1 MWPMGTMGR
10 MLAKARRTLKVAAAQ
25 MTHPSPTSIKDAL
38 QSTAPIDSIQIQGW
52 VRTRRDSKDFSFIEL
67 NDGSSLRNLQII
79 AKNTLPNYAAV
90 QRLTTGASISVT
102 GALVASQGKRQKW
115 ELVADN
121 IKIIGTADDSYPLQ
135 KKGHTHEFLRE
146 IAHLRPRSN
155 LFSSVF
161 RVRSRLAFA
170 VHQFFQER
178 GFVYV
183 HTPIIT
189 GSDCEGAGELFRVT
203 TLESEKMPRT
213 ANGEIDYTKDFF
225 ARPSYLTVSGQLE
238 AEALAL
244 ALSKVYTFGPT
255 FRAENS
261 NTSRHASEF
270 WMIEPEMAFCD
281 LNGNM
286 DLAEEFVKYLIADAR
301 KHCPDEMELFAR
313 FVDKELLPRLDFVAE
328 RPFQRIAY
336 SDAVDL
342 LKMRGEK
349 FEFPIDYGLN
359 LQSEHERWLTE
370 KHFKCPVSV
379 FNFPKEIKPF
389 YMRLNDDGE
398 TVAAMDLLV
407 PGIGEIVGGSQREE
421 RLEMLEENMRRH
433 KMDPA
438 DYKWYLDLRRYG
450 TVPHSGFGLGFE
462 RMLMFITG
470 VPNIRD
476 VIPFAR
482 TPGSAEF

>member
-1 MWPMGTMGR
+1 
-10 MLAKARRTLKVAAAQ
+10 
-25 MTHPSPTSIKDAL
+25 MTQLSPTTVKDAF
-38 QSTAPIDSIQIQGW
+38 QSTVPIDAIHVQGW

-79 AKNTLPNYAAV
+79 AKNTLPNYASV
-90 QRLTTGASISVT
+90 QRLTTGASVSVH
-102 GALVASQGKRQKW
+102 GALAASQGKGQKW
-115 ELVADN
+115 ELVAE
-121 IKIIGTADDSYPLQ
+121 KIDIVGTADDSYPLQ
-135 KKGHTHEFLRE
+135 KKGHTPEFLRE

-170 VHQFFQER
+170 VHQFFQDR

-203 TLESEKMPRT
+203 TIDWNKPPRT
-213 ANGEIDYTKDFF
+213 QGGEIDFARDFF
-225 ARPSYLTVSGQLE
+225 ARQAYLTVSGQLE
-238 AEALAL
+238 AEAFAL

-286 DLAEEFVKYLIADAR
+286 DLAEEIVKYLIRDVR
-301 KHCPDEMELFAR
+301 KNCPDEMELFAK
-313 FVDKELLPRLDFVAE
+313 FVDKESRARLDFVID
-328 RPFQRIAY
+328 RPFQRIPY
-336 SDAVDL
+336 TDAVEL
-342 LKMRGEK
+342 LKKSVEK

-370 KHFKCPVSV
+370 KHFKCPVTV
-379 FNFPKEIKPF
+379 FNYPKEIKPF
-389 YMRLNDDGE
+389 YMRLNDDAK
-398 TVAAMDLLV
+398 TVTAMDLLV

-421 RLEMLEENMRRH
+421 RLEVLEENMRRH
-433 KMDPA
+433 NMDPA

-450 TVPHSGFGLGFE
+450 TAPHSGFGLGFE

-470 VPNIRD
+470 VSNIRD

>member
-1 MWPMGTMGR
+1 
-10 MLAKARRTLKVAAAQ
+10 
-25 MTHPSPTSIKDAL
+25 MTHLSSTAIKDAL
-38 QSTAPIDSIQIQGW
+38 QSAAPIDAMRVQGW

-79 AKNTLPNYAAV
+79 ARNTLSNYADI
-90 QRLTTGASISVT
+90 QRLTTGASIAVSGT
-102 GALVASQGKRQKW
+102 MVASQGKGQKW
-115 ELVADN
+115 ELIADN
-121 IKIIGTADDSYPLQ
+121 IEVIGTAEDSYPLQ
-135 KKGHTHEFLRE
+135 KKGHTPEFLRE

-155 LFSSVF
+155 LFGSVF

-203 TLESEKMPRT
+203 TLNTADMPRNT
-213 ANGEIDYTKDFF
+213 SGEVDFSKDFF
-225 ARPSYLTVSGQLE
+225 ARPTYLTVSGQLE

-270 WMIEPEMAFCD
+270 WMIEPEMAFCN
-281 LNGNM
+281 LNSNM

-301 KHCPDEMELFAR
+301 KHCPDEMELFAK
-313 FVDKELLPRLDFVAE
+313 FVDKELLARLDFVVH
-328 RPFQRIAY
+328 RPFQRITY
-336 SDAVDL
+336 TGAVDL
-342 LKMRGEK
+342 LKKSGEK

-370 KHFKCPVSV
+370 KHFKCPVTV

-389 YMRLNDDGE
+389 YMRVNDDGK

-450 TVPHSGFGLGFE
+450 TASHSGFGLGFE

-470 VPNIRD
+470 VANIRD